1 MARGGV
7 FCIEGQWHR
16 DLNERGSVLPTLE
29 LLERLG
35 KIRFIHKD
43 AATRDE
49 LFYFV
54 DRWLLKQYA
63 DHRVGFFAM
72 HGEPSRLCLTDWES
86 VALADVA
93 DLMAGRCEGRRL
105 YFGSCSVLR
114 ASDAVLRG
122 FLDATGAALICGYT
136 REVDWVES
144 AAFETVLLDVLANGQ
159 RHNAAELRMGSAH
172 WAPLASYLGFRV
184 IYANGRAWRPSVRP
198 RVPAQPA
205 ARRAAPRPR

>member
-93 DLMAGRCEGRRL
+93 ELMAGRCEGRRL

-136 REVDWVES
+136 ARWTGSNRPPSKPSCSTCWPTAS
-144 AAFETVLLDVLANGQ
+144 ATT
-159 RHNAAELRMGSAH
+159 
-172 WAPLASYLGFRV
+172 P
-184 IYANGRAWRPSVRP
+184 PSCGW
-198 RVPAQPA
+198 
-205 ARRAAPRPR
+205 ARRTGRRSPRTSASG